1 MQSSSATTDL
11 VYTIRL
17 AHNED
22 CNAMRDIEISAA
34 QRFAGLNLIEDAHL
48 ANHMCPQRLGDLVS
62 KKQVWVACADE
73 SPVGFVV
80 ASHLESGCLLEEL
93 DVVADHGGR
102 GLGRRLVAAVLD
114 WAKEHQYSTVILST
128 FRDVPWNAP
137 FYARLG
143 FETIPEDEFTPD
155 LHQLRKNELA
165 AALPLE
171 HRVFMRMKV

>member
-1 MQSSSATTDL
+1 MQSSSATTNL
-11 VYTIRL
+11 AYTIRL
-17 AHNED
+17 ARNED
-22 CNAMRDIEISAA
+22 CEAMRDIEISAA

-48 ANHMCPQRLGDLVS
+48 DNHLCPQRLGDLVS

-73 SPVGFVV
+73 VPVGFIV

-102 GLGRRLVAAVLD
+102 GLGRKLVAAVLS
-114 WAKEHQYSTVILST
+114 WAKEHQYTTVILST

-137 FYARLG
+137 FYTRLG
-143 FETIPEDEFTPD
+143 FEIIPEDEFTPD

-171 HRVFMRMKV
+171 HRVFMRINV